1 MNGMTAT
8 QLDTQRVWDDAVR
21 VLDEV
26 GLEIGGEVLPRAV
39 EGVFPIEQGRVR
51 IAPDI
56 ANEYA
61 DEIRERFGGPT
72 EVEPVRAPRLYN
84 LPLNPYWLDPS
95 DGQIKPN
102 DLDTVIRNTKLV
114 YQVASES
121 DGLVGPSVAGVPQD
135 IPAEIQFLMVYATEC
150 IYAPHPGAW
159 GLMHSRR
166 SMELIFEAAD
176 IMGAGKM
183 VCAEPISPLRFGGQS
198 VDLAIEAGREG
209 IPVTVD
215 CMPVLGVT
223 APADYHMAWSQSVA
237 ENLGAYILLRACGV
251 ERVGAPSF
259 RLFLPNPS
267 AMTPYFSA
275 PQHVAVLCM
284 RRAVRAI
291 FGLPTDGGEVMLV
304 ASKAPDAQAVMEK
317 AACCALAKAHGFK
330 HLEGAGMLWIDEV
343 FSPQQL
349 MIDVE
354 IARFVSATDVS
365 IAPPSGDIV
374 SAVRDGL
381 DAGSFLGSDLMLER
395 FREFAWDAELSDLG
409 PRGSWQGDHT
419 TLLNRA
425 AELAR
430 AKAAAYTY
438 ELSDHRRDAM
448 DALIARA
455 TSEFTK

>member
-1 MNGMTAT
+1 MMMNAD
-8 QLDTQRVWDDAVR
+8 QLDVQRVWDDAVR
-21 VLDEV
+21 VLDQV
-26 GLEIGGEVLPRAV
+26 GLEIGGEVLTRAV
-39 EGVFPIEQGRVR
+39 EGVFPIENGRVR
-51 IAPDI
+51 IGPDV
-56 ANEYA
+56 ATRYA
-61 DEIRERFGGPT
+61 DEIRSRFGGPT
-72 EVEPVRAPRLYN
+72 DVEPVSAPRLYN
-84 LPLNPYWLDPS
+84 LPLNPYWLDPA
-95 DGQIKPN
+95 DGQINPN
-102 DLDTVIRNTKLV
+102 DLDTVVRNTKLI
-114 YQVASES
+114 YQVASEA

-135 IPAEIQFLMVYATEC
+135 VPAEIQFLMVYATEC

-198 VDLAIEAGREG
+198 VDLAIEAGREDV
-209 IPVTVD
+209 PVTVD

-223 APADYHMAWSQSVA
+223 APADWHMAWAQSVA

-251 ERVGAPSF
+251 ERVGPPSF

-284 RRAVRAI
+284 RREVRAL

-304 ASKAPDAQAVMEK
+304 ASKAADAQAAMEK
-317 AACCALAKAHGFK
+317 AAGCALAKAHGFK
-330 HLEGAGMLWIDEV
+330 HLEGAGMLWMDEV

-354 IARFVSATDVS
+354 IARYVSAADVA
-365 IAPPSGDIV
+365 IAAPKGDV
-374 SAVRDGL
+374 VASVREGL
-381 DAGSFLGSDLMLER
+381 DAGSFLGSELMLER
-395 FREFAWDAELSDLG
+395 FREFAWAAELSDLA
-409 PRGSWQGDHT
+409 PRGSWKGDHT
-419 TLLNRA
+419 TLLKRA
-425 AELAR
+425 GELAR
-430 AKAAAYTY
+430 AKSEAYTY
-438 ELSDHRRDAM
+438 ELADHRREAI

-455 TSEFTK
+455 NAEFAR